1 MPGQQYNFKV
11 SDYAVSQTGYFLKV
25 TTLRPSV
32 KPYFFV
38 YIPFGRYSSV
48 LMLDFLVATR
58 KEVPALLHQ
67 QIAQAIRKDMEGIE
81 GGIVILGQDQNR
93 PAELMQAAH
102 ATQDERVAL
111 FLRNMQALVPERA
124 GELTDLNVAKLS
136 ENSREAEHLFSTEAT
151 VNEHSREGYILLDA
165 LGNRD
170 DHRSSMFEDGQPG
183 TILPK
188 KSESLQSL
196 DELLA
201 ERPIDWDFNVLRRV
215 YISNRVADFDLQRL
229 QMKDLAFR
237 VDNHDLLVDLQIEAA
252 FRPYTPQ
259 GTIMRERLEA
269 KRSNIFDLRVNTER
283 LLGKRIFNWDGAVN
297 RDYYLSHRIIN
308 WIGGVLRDREE
319 GKRLYTWDS
328 APVST
333 SQVLAERV
341 DDPRTIV
348 DYSRI
353 KGSRIGDNHPASKIP
368 SLFSG
373 ERDDAISEA
382 IVHNEYHW
390 AELKTRQYNAHL
402 AKEVMALRK
411 AEVITRRFIDN
422 LVGIRNI
429 DHTAHVIRERGEAE
443 RGISFQAYTLRIR
456 QAVRNVLK
464 DCGFFVHS
472 VANRKHDKLLALE
485 RSVQGAMRNSNRS
498 AIYGG
503 GVSGS
508 RNWDGRIYQHTLG
521 SGKRSVDLA
530 LHLTSMEQ
538 AELNRKVVVQVIREF
553 GRAQRNSAALYLS
566 QNLEAGYGEVRKLQ
580 LSHHE
585 VASKSIELNT
595 ELARSI
601 IGSKDPQKL
610 VALARA
616 IEGNRPSA
624 IPVHLTDTLNSF
636 KKEKDL
642 YVSGGIAGAK
652 VRQGGIP
659 LAELTDSP
667 TFANG
672 ITIPRAGDIVEEF
685 ERLFS
690 ELREGDKWGIL
701 PEDLDVGI
709 IDREFMSTILDVIF
723 AWKGFFSD
731 FFDPMIFADRLHD
744 GHSLFDYALQWANKE
759 RAAELMSPDFLVG
772 AKGRLDALIESKVV
786 FATDQAH
793 NGLLVFDIS
802 FADRDKL
809 RSALEV
815 RGEELASGTEKHG
828 HVEEGQYFDKN
839 SLSADLSE
847 ELLADDMLRPAV
859 IQVQNPFG
867 YFEPDP
873 SYLGLQTEGG
883 QSSRLTH
890 FEEGKIAAKPRRPSE
905 LIAGDTGK
913 QEGRPSEIGESEQ
926 GHLEKR
932 PSHYEEAIQGT
943 QPIRPSDMLDTAELD
958 RSTKPSEV
966 AIGLE
971 GIRTDIR
978 PALDA
983 QESFFAQQE
992 ERSAEHLERGT
1003 LGQQEKRPAQTG
1015 DEALGSQVSRDAAAE
1030 ESMLAELQERLSYL
1044 ASGYIFGEHQDRAGF
1059 IAEMYYEAARMSEHG
1074 STLEDGL
1081 LGYMRLA
1088 FHQAFL
1094 EEHMFAVRPS
1104 EAAELFEDIVGR
1116 VEPFP
1121 AMLEEDNHGE
1131 PEAQPSFY
1139 HDVLIADKREHY
1151 IELLSVI
1158 TGTKEAAESIIEDYL
1173 AAVKKLKDSTFN
1185 QDLTATERV
1194 KQAFMEA
1201 IQTEGQGLVY
1211 DYNNDVLENGM
1222 DPEDWVGG
1230 YGVPEDY
1237 DPYDP
1242 SNPYYPWV
1250 EDLNTLELGQDDW
1263 IRFDNQSG
1271 TAWSRDRNQGLFI
1284 CEQQLESLTGLYR
1297 NDFSH
1302 TDYMF
1307 ETDFRVGAEQGDHA
1321 AGILFRYINPQNYYM
1336 FVIHGGDIDGTLG
1349 MSRPMQLYRVV
1360 DGNQQ
1365 QIGAPMTPFAWERNK
1380 WYKLQVSVE
1389 GSRIKLSVS
1398 GRLQYDFTD

>member
-1 MPGQQYNFKV
+1 MPSQQYSFKV
-11 SDYAVSQTGYFLKV
+11 SDYAISKTGYILKA
-25 TTLRPSV
+25 TTLPPAIQ
-32 KPYFFV
+32 PYFFV
-38 YIPFGRYSSV
+38 YVPFGRYNSV
-48 LMLDFLVATR
+48 LMLDFLMATR
-58 KEVPALLHQ
+58 KEVPALLQQ
-67 QIAQAIRKDMEGIE
+67 QISQAVRDDLAGIE
-81 GGIVILGQDQNR
+81 NGIVIFGQEPNR

-102 ATQDERVAL
+102 ATHDKRMAF
-111 FLRNMQALVPERA
+111 FLRNMQAKMPERA
-124 GELTDLNVAKLS
+124 GELTDLSVAKLS
-136 ENSREAEHLFSTEAT
+136 ENSRKADHLFSTEAS
-151 VNEHSREGYILLDA
+151 VNEHNREGYILLDA
-165 LGNRD
+165 IGNRD
-170 DHRSSMFEDGQPG
+170 DYGSSMFKDGLPG

-188 KSESLQSL
+188 ISESLQPL
-196 DELLA
+196 NELWA
-201 ERPIDWDFNVLRRV
+201 ERPIDWDFNVFRSIF
-215 YISNRVADFDLQRL
+215 ISNRVAVSDLERL

-259 GTIMRERLEA
+259 GTIMRERFEA

-283 LLGKRIFNWDGAVN
+283 LLGRRMFNWDGAVN
-297 RDYYLSHRIIN
+297 RDYLLSSRIIN
-308 WIGGVLRDREE
+308 WIGNVLSDREE
-319 GKRLYTWDS
+319 GKRLFTWDA
-328 APVST
+328 APVT
-333 SQVLAERV
+333 TRQMLAGRV
-341 DDPRTIV
+341 NDPRTIV
-348 DYSRI
+348 DYNRI
-353 KGSRIGDNHPASKIP
+353 KGARIGDNHPTSKVP
-368 SLFSG
+368 NVFSAD
-373 ERDDAISEA
+373 RDDAISEA
-382 IVHNEYHW
+382 IVHKDYHW
-390 AELKTRQYNAHL
+390 AEIKTRQYKAHL
-402 AKEVMALRK
+402 AKEVQAQRE

-422 LVGIRNI
+422 IVGSRNI
-429 DHTAHVIRERGEAE
+429 NHAAHVIRERGEAE
-443 RGISFQAYTLRIR
+443 RDISFQTYTLRIR
-456 QAVRNVLK
+456 QAARNVLK

-472 VANRKHDKLLALE
+472 VATRKHDALLALE
-485 RSVQGAMRNSNRS
+485 RSVQGGMKNINRS
-498 AIYGG
+498 AIRGG
-503 GVSGS
+503 GALGS
-508 RNWDGRIYQHTLG
+508 RNWDGRIYRHTTG

-530 LHLTSMEQ
+530 LHLTSLEQ

-553 GRAQRNSAALYLS
+553 GQAQRNSADLYLS
-566 QNLEAGYGEVRKLQ
+566 QNLEAGYGQIRKLQ
-580 LSHHE
+580 LSHDE
-585 VASKSIELNT
+585 LASKSIELNT
-595 ELARSI
+595 KLARSI
-601 IGSKDPQKL
+601 ISSKNPQQL
-610 VALARA
+610 AALARA
-616 IEGNRPSA
+616 IEGNRSSA

-672 ITIPRAGDIVEEF
+672 IAIPRAGDMVEEF
-685 ERLFS
+685 ERFFS

-731 FFDPMIFADRLHD
+731 FFDPMMFADRLHD
-744 GHSLFDYALQWANKE
+744 SHSLFDYALQWAKKE

-772 AKGRLDALIESKVV
+772 ARGRLDALMESKVV

-793 NGLLVFDIS
+793 NGLLVFDVG

-809 RSALEV
+809 RSALEAPV
-815 RGEELASGTEKHG
+815 EELASGMEKPG
-828 HVEEGQYFDKN
+828 HVEEGQRFDKER
-839 SLSADLSE
+839 LSADLSE
-847 ELLADDMLRPAV
+847 ELLADDMLRPAI

-873 SYLGLQTEGG
+873 SYLGVHTEGE
-883 QSSRLTH
+883 QSHRLTH
-890 FEEGKIAAKPRRPSE
+890 FEEGKIAGKPQRPSE
-905 LIAGDTGK
+905 LSAGDTGK
-913 QEGRPSEIGESEQ
+913 QEGRPSERDDSKQ
-926 GHLEKR
+926 GRLEKR
-932 PSHYEEAIQGT
+932 ISHYEEAIQGT
-943 QPIRPSDMLDTAELD
+943 EPIRPGDMLDTAEMD

-966 AIGLE
+966 AAGLE
-971 GIRTDIR
+971 GVRPDTC
-978 PALDA
+978 PALYA
-983 QESFFAQQE
+983 QEAFFAQQE
-992 ERSAEHLERGT
+992 ERPAEHLERGS
-1003 LGQQEKRPAQTG
+1003 LGQQEKRPAQTDDG
-1015 DEALGSQVSRDAAAE
+1015 ASGSQVSRAAAAE

-1121 AMLEEDNHGE
+1121 AMLEEDKHAE
-1131 PEAQPSFY
+1131 PEAQPSYY
-1139 HDVLIADKREHY
+1139 HDALIADKREHY
-1151 IELLSVI
+1151 TELLSVI

-1185 QDLTATERV
+1185 QDLTATERI

-1222 DPEDWVGG
+1222 DPEEWTGG

-1237 DPYDP
+1237 DPHDP

-1271 TAWSRDRNQGLFI
+1271 TAWSRDKNQGLFI

-1307 ETDFRVGAEQGDHA
+1307 EADFRVGAEQGDHA
-1321 AGILFRYINPQNYYM
+1321 AGILFRYTNPQNYYM
-1336 FVIHGGDIDGTLG
+1336 FVIHGGDVDGTLG
-1349 MSRPMQLYRVV
+1349 MSRPMQLYKVV

-1365 QIGAPMTPFAWERNK
+1365 QIGAPMNPFAWEKDK
-1380 WYKLQVSVE
+1380 WYKFQVSVE